1 MQDKMPPIK
10 SILTACALLASFA
23 GGYWL
28 ADNGWQKK
36 VAKERAEAATY
47 IAQLSEQ
54 HRKKEHELAK
64 NAEALDQKYTADL
77 SAAERRIDELSADIA
92 AGTKRVFVRAKCPGG
107 SAEAS
112 TSGSVG
118 DGGTAE
124 LGQAAREDYLRLK
137 RGIAKQDAQIRYLQ
151 EYVRQQCLS
160 PQ

>member
-1 MQDKMPPIK
+1 MPPIK

-36 VAKERAEAATY
+36 ASKERADTATY

-54 HRKKEHELAK
+54 HRKKEHELTK

-77 SAAERRIDELSADIA
+77 SAAERRIDELSDDLA
-92 AGTKRVFVRAKCPGG
+92 AGPKRVFVRAKCPSG
-107 SAEAS
+107 SAETS
-112 TSGSVG
+112 TSGSVV

-124 LGQAAREDYLRLK
+124 LGQAAREDYLRLR

-151 EYVRQQCLS
+151 DYVKQQCLS

>member
-1 MQDKMPPIK
+1 MPPIK

-36 VAKERAEAATY
+36 ASKERAETSAY

-64 NAEALDQKYTADL
+64 NAETLDQKYTADL

-92 AGTKRVFVRAKCPGG
+92 AGPKRVFVRAKCPR
-107 SAEAS
+107 ACRRYS
-112 TSGSVG
+112 T
-118 DGGTAE
+118 
-124 LGQAAREDYLRLK
+124 RLFTS
-137 RGIAKQDAQIRYLQ
+137 
-151 EYVRQQCLS
+151 RQGNSKAGCAD
-160 PQ
+160 

>member
-1 MQDKMPPIK
+1 MPPIK

-23 GGYWL
+23 FGYWW
-28 ADNGWQKK
+28 AETVWKEK
-36 VAKERAEAATY
+36 ASKERAETSAY

-54 HRKKEHELAK
+54 HRKKEHELSK

-77 SAAERRIDELSADIA
+77 SAAERRIDELSADLA
-92 AGTKRVFVRAKCPGG
+92 AGPKRVFVRAKCPSGG
-107 SAEAS
+107 AETS

-118 DGGTAE
+118 DGGAAE
-124 LGQAAREDYLRLK
+124 LAGVTRQDYLRLV

-151 EYVRQQCLS
+151 DYVKQQCLS

>member
-1 MQDKMPPIK
+1 MVQLK

-36 VAKERAEAATY
+36 VGKERAEAATY

-77 SAAERRIDELSADIA
+77 SAAERRIDDLSADIA
-92 AGTKRVFVRAKCPGG
+92 AGPKRVFVRAKCPSGRP
-107 SAEAS
+107 ETS

-124 LGQAAREDYLRLK
+124 LAGATRQDYLRLV

-151 EYVRQQCLS
+151 EYVKQQCLS

>member
-1 MQDKMPPIK
+1 MTIK
-10 SILTACALLASFA
+10 QILTACALLASFA

-28 ADNGWQKK
+28 ADNGWKK
-36 VAKERAEAATY
+36 KASKERAEAATY

-92 AGTKRVFVRAKCPGG
+92 AGPKRVFVRAKCPSGI
-107 SAEAS
+107 AETS
-112 TSGSVG
+112 TSGGMG
-118 DGGTAE
+118 DGGAAE
-124 LGQAAREDYLRLK
+124 LDGGAKQSYLRLA
-137 RGIAKQDAQIRYLQ
+137 RGIAKQDAQVRYLQ
-151 EYVRQQCLS
+151 EYVKQQCLS

>member
-1 MQDKMPPIK
+1 MPPIK

-28 ADNGWQKK
+28 ADSGWQKK
-36 VAKERAEAATY
+36 ASKERAEAATY

-77 SAAERRIDELSADIA
+77 SAAERRIDELSDSLA
-92 AGTKRVFVRAKCPGG
+92 AGPKRVLVRAKCPSG
-107 SAEAS
+107 SAETIA
-112 TSGSVG
+112 SGSVG
-118 DGGTAE
+118 DGGAAE
-124 LGQAAREDYLRLK
+124 LAGATRQDYLRLV

-151 EYVRQQCLS
+151 DYVRQQCLS

>member
-1 MQDKMPPIK
+1 MQDNMPPIK

-36 VAKERAEAATY
+36 AGKERAETSAY

-54 HRKKEHELAK
+54 HRKKEHELSK
-64 NAEALDQKYTADL
+64 NAEALDRKYNESL
-77 SAAERRIDELSADIA
+77 SATERRIDELSDSLAADP
-92 AGTKRVFVRAKCPGG
+92 KRVFVRAKCTSGG
-107 SAEAS
+107 TETS

-124 LGQAAREDYLRLK
+124 LGQAAREDYLRLR

-151 EYVRQQCLS
+151 DYVRQQCLR
-160 PQ
+160 

>member
-1 MQDKMPPIK
+1 MTPIK

-36 VAKERAEAATY
+36 ASKERAEAATY

-77 SAAERRIDELSADIA
+77 SADERRIDELSADIA
-92 AGTKRVFVRAKCPGG
+92 AGLSGCS
-107 SAEAS
+107 SAPSVQVEAPNPAPPAAWAMEEPQS
-112 TSGSVG
+112 LQALLDKIIYVSSG
-118 DGGTAE
+118 E
-124 LGQAAREDYLRLK
+124 
-137 RGIAKQDAQIRYLQ
+137 
-151 EYVRQQCLS
+151 
-160 PQ
+160 

>member
-1 MQDKMPPIK
+1 MPPIK

-36 VAKERAEAATY
+36 ASKERADTATY

-92 AGTKRVFVRAKCPGG
+92 AGPKRVFVRATCPSG
-107 SAEAS
+107 SS
-112 TSGSVG
+112 TTSTPGSVG
-118 DGGTAE
+118 DGGAAE
-124 LGQAAREDYLRLK
+124 LGQTAREDYIRLK

-151 EYVRQQCLS
+151 DYVRQQCLRGE
-160 PQ
+160 

>member
-1 MQDKMPPIK
+1 MPPIK

-28 ADNGWQKK
+28 ADNDWQKK
-36 VAKERAEAATY
+36 ASKERAETATY
-47 IAQLSEQ
+47 IAQLSGQ

-64 NAEALDQKYTADL
+64 NAEALDHKYTESL
-77 SAAERRIDELSADIA
+77 SAAERRIDELSDSLA
-92 AGTKRVFVRAKCPGG
+92 AGPKRVFVRAKCP
-107 SAEAS
+107 SRSTETS

-118 DGGTAE
+118 NGGAAE
-124 LGQAAREDYLRLK
+124 LAGATRQDYLHLV

-151 EYVRQQCLS
+151 DYVKQQCLS

>member
-1 MQDKMPPIK
+1 MPPIK

-36 VAKERAEAATY
+36 ASKERAETSAY

-92 AGTKRVFVRAKCPGG
+92 AGPKRVFVRAKCPSG
-107 SAEAS
+107 STEDS

-118 DGGTAE
+118 DGGSAE
-124 LGQAAREDYLRLK
+124 LADATRQDYLRLV

-151 EYVRQQCLS
+151 EYVKQQCLS

>member
-1 MQDKMPPIK
+1 MPPIK
-10 SILTACALLASFA
+10 SILTACTFLASFA

-36 VAKERAEAATY
+36 ASKERADTASY

-64 NAEALDQKYTADL
+64 NAEALDQKYTESL
-77 SAAERRIDELSADIA
+77 SAAERRIDELSDSLA
-92 AGTKRVFVRAKCPGG
+92 AGPKRVLVRAKCTSGG
-107 SAEAS
+107 TETS

-118 DGGTAE
+118 NGGTAE
-124 LGQAAREDYLRLK
+124 LGQAAREDYLRLR

-151 EYVRQQCLS
+151 EYIKGQCLLVNGDN
-160 PQ
+160 

>member
-1 MQDKMPPIK
+1 MPPINQ
-10 SILTACALLASFA
+10 ILTACALLASFA
-23 GGYWL
+23 VGYWL

-36 VAKERAEAATY
+36 ASKERADTATY

-77 SAAERRIDELSADIA
+77 SAAERRIDDLSADIA
-92 AGTKRVFVRAKCPGG
+92 AGPKRVLVRAKCPSG
-107 SAEAS
+107 SAETS

-118 DGGTAE
+118 DGRAAE
-124 LGQAAREDYLRLK
+124 LGQTAREDYLRLR

-151 EYVRQQCLS
+151 DYVRQQCLS

>member
-1 MQDKMPPIK
+1 MPPIK
-10 SILTACALLASFA
+10 SILTACALLSSFA

-28 ADNGWQKK
+28 ADNIWQKK
-36 VAKERAEAATY
+36 ANKERAEAAAY

-92 AGTKRVFVRAKCPGG
+92 AGPKRVFVRAKCP
-107 SAEAS
+107 
-112 TSGSVG
+112 SGSSETG
-118 DGGTAE
+118 ATGSMGNGGAAE

-151 EYVRQQCLS
+151 EYVKQQCLR
-160 PQ
+160 

>member
-1 MQDKMPPIK
+1 MPPIK

-36 VAKERAEAATY
+36 ASKERADNATH

-54 HRKKEHELAK
+54 HRKKEHELTK
-64 NAEALDQKYTADL
+64 NAETLDQKYTADL

-92 AGTKRVFVRAKCPGG
+92 AGPKRVFVRAKCPGG

-112 TSGSVG
+112 SSGGVG
-118 DGGTAE
+118 DGGSAE
-124 LGQAAREDYLRLK
+124 LAGATRQYYLRLV

-151 EYVRQQCLS
+151 EYVKQQCLS

>member
-1 MQDKMPPIK
+1 MPIK

-36 VAKERAEAATY
+36 ASKERAESATY

-54 HRKKEHELAK
+54 HRKKEHELSK
-64 NAEALDQKYTADL
+64 NAEALDRKYTESL
-77 SAAERRIDELSADIA
+77 SAAERRIDELSADLA
-92 AGTKRVFVRAKCPGG
+92 AGPKRVLVRAKCPSGG
-107 SAEAS
+107 TEAS

-118 DGGTAE
+118 DGGAAE

-151 EYVRQQCLS
+151 DYVKQQCLRGD
-160 PQ
+160 

>member
-1 MQDKMPPIK
+1 MPPIK

-28 ADNGWQKK
+28 ADNKWDKWW
-36 VAKERAEAATY
+36 AKEQKTQASA
-47 IAQLSEQ
+47 IADLSEQ

-64 NAEALDQKYTADL
+64 NAEALDRKYTESL

-92 AGTKRVFVRAKCPGG
+92 AGPKRVFVRAKCTSG

-118 DGGTAE
+118 DGGAAE
-124 LGQAAREDYLRLK
+124 LGQAAREDYLRLR

-151 EYVRQQCLS
+151 EYVKQQCLRGE
-160 PQ
+160 